1 MIEHD
6 ESTTWKKRNAR
17 ARSSYRNIRV
27 SIIFRNRPFMK
38 KMTNEFH
45 FKGHD
50 ARQWKKMLRCF
61 VMTLEKLGN
70 KVVLLEIGNVAVL
83 FTFCK
88 REKKR

>member
-50 ARQWKKMLRCF
+50 ARQWKKMLPCF

>member
-1 MIEHD
+1 
-6 ESTTWKKRNAR
+6 
-17 ARSSYRNIRV
+17 
-27 SIIFRNRPFMK
+27 MK

-70 KVVLLEIGNVAVL
+70 KVVLLEIGNVAFL
-83 FTFCK
+83 LTFCK
-88 REKKR
+88 REREKKKIEGSSLGLKLQ